1 MTPKTVFTC
10 GNLLKCA
17 NAIAADRLNT
27 IQLRAIKTWPKTCT
41 DCGKQTKWVEQQ
53 TLFDLLPA
61 TKQNTRIGGRKNA
74 KNNNG
79 TSHIH

>member
-1 MTPKTVFTC
+1 MTPQTVFAC
-10 GNLLKCA
+10 GNVLKCA
-17 NAIAADRLNT
+17 NAIAADTLNKV
-27 IQLRAIKTWPKTCT
+27 QLKAIRMWPKTCD

-53 TLFDLLPA
+53 ALFDTLPA
-61 TKQNTRIGGRKNA
+61 TKPKARIGGRRNA